1 MSRSGYDVYIGKCL
15 LPVAPEKIQVKI
27 KNQNKTLNLIN
38 EGEVNIL
45 KNAGLTEAEFEFI
58 VPQVRY
64 PFAVYKSG
72 FKDASYY
79 LNFLEKTKKGHK
91 KVQFIICR
99 RTVGGKG
106 LFNTNLKVSVEDWA
120 ITDDV
125 KEGYDLTVKVKLKQ
139 WRNYGTKTVTI
150 KQPELESVIAQMEPD
165 RESDNSPAPTTQ
177 PLTYTVQKGDCL
189 WKIAKQFY
197 GNGSAYNVIFNAN
210 SNQISNP
217 NLIYPGQVLVIPT
230 V

>member
-1 MSRSGYDVYIGKCL
+1 MSRHGYDVYIGKCL
-15 LPVAPEKIQVKI
+15 LPIAPEKITVKI

-45 KNAGLTEAEFEFI
+45 KTAGLTEVEFEFLI
-58 VPQVRY
+58 PQVRY
-64 PFAVYKSG
+64 PFASYKSG
-72 FKDASYY
+72 FVGASYF
-79 LNFLEKTKKGHK
+79 LNFLERMKKGRR

-99 RTVGGKG
+99 RTVGGRN
-106 LFNTNLKVSVEDWA
+106 LFNTNLKVSVEDWSV
-120 ITDDV
+120 IDDV

-139 WRNYGTKTVTI
+139 WRSYGTKTVTI
-150 KQPELESVIAQMEPD
+150 KQPEPEVVTASEEPT
-165 RESDNSPAPTTQ
+165 RETENSPEPTQ
-177 PLTYTVQKGDCL
+177 PQTYTVQQGDCL

-197 GNGSAYNVIFNAN
+197 GDGSKYPTIANAN

-217 NLIYPGQVLVIPT
+217 NLIYPGQVLTIPA